1 MKLFYYLF
9 SRLPIRVLY
18 IFSDIFYVFISR
30 FYRKK
35 VVDENIRNSFPNLS
49 EVEYNKIKNRFYYN
63 FCDIFFETIKSF
75 SIKKSDILK
84 SVSFKNIDIINNHI
98 SNNERVVFLTS
109 HQCNWEW
116 LLLSLELNLNKRM
129 HAVYKKLSNKKL
141 NDILFKSRS
150 RFGTIMVES
159 KEIIFKLRSDIKEI
173 STLGIVADQSPNS
186 NNRVEWVRMLNQDT
200 AFFDSINYI
209 PRITNSV
216 VYFIS
221 MERKSR
227 GKYVAEFINISSL
240 PHKKNKSIIH
250 EYVNHLENKII
261 QNPGDWLW
269 SHKRW
274 KLTK

>member
-1 MKLFYYLF
+1 MKFFYHLV
-9 SRLPIRVLY
+9 SKLPIKVLY
-18 IFSDIFYVFISR
+18 VFSDFFYVFISR

-35 VVDENIRNSFPNLS
+35 VVEANIKNSFPDLS
-49 EVEYNKIKNRFYYN
+49 KEQYRKIKNRFYKN
-63 FCDIFFETIKSF
+63 FCDIFFETIKSY

-84 SVSFKNIDIINNHI
+84 SVSFKNIDVINNHI
-98 SNNERVVFLTS
+98 SKNERVVFLTS

-129 HAVYKKLSNKKL
+129 HAVYKKLSNKVL
-141 NDILFKSRS
+141 NDIMFKSRS

-159 KEIIFKLRSDIKEI
+159 KEIIFKLRNNIKEI
-173 STLGIVADQSPNS
+173 SVLGIVADQSPTT
-186 NNRVEWVRMLNQDT
+186 NNRVEWVEMLNQDT

-227 GKYVAEFINISSL
+227 GKYIAEFINISNL
-240 PHKKNKSIIH
+240 TFKKNKSIIN
-250 EYVNHLENKII
+250 EYVHQLENKII